1 MLKVDQAG
9 IVIGVTIITLSL
21 LKETKRAYSH
31 LYNKSLNPIK
41 EMFCLQIYYLIIKK
55 MPDIQAF
62 HINNFYN

>member
-1 MLKVDQAG
+1 MLKVNQAG
-9 IVIGVTIITLSL
+9 IVIGVKITLSL
-21 LKETKRAYSH
+21 LKEKKREYSH